1 MTEIYSNEAGKSR
14 IIEASCKKE
23 SSLRRK
29 WFDDFEL
36 SLRRLHPDLMKR
48 VKFVIVGSVAKQAA
62 SSSSDID
69 IVIQSKSSDTTLIPR
84 VRNTIQSLLAEMKKN
99 KGVTYEIDIQDVSN
113 PLMFSGVAN
122 LMRRKK

>member
-14 IIEASCKKE
+14 IIEANCKKE
-23 SSLRRK
+23 SSLRKK

-36 SLRRLHPDLMKR
+36 SLRRFHPDLMKR

-69 IVIQSKSSDTTLIPR
+69 IVI
-84 VRNTIQSLLAEMKKN
+84 
-99 KGVTYEIDIQDVSN
+99 
-113 PLMFSGVAN
+113 
-122 LMRRKK
+122 